1 MRSPVRFML
10 LLSLLSLTLAGC
22 PRAANERSI
31 LEAPPTT
38 KPPGSQ
44 SEDPTGNHATPRPA
58 ELGLAYVEMPR
69 NSWTVASPMSHER
82 GGLSAGVVEGE
93 LYAIG
98 GDGESSLEF
107 YDPQADSW
115 RVAPTP
121 AWSDSASYHDAS
133 SRSRYFGAS
142 IVSDGR
148 IYYIGGTYDTLTPF
162 IDVYVPQRQAWKDLT
177 APTLTNARYGRIG
190 FAALTYNGAIF
201 VIGGMMQAWG
211 AASLASDDVCAFVPS
226 TLYQYDETDLPQPR
240 AGLGAAVLNH
250 HLYVV
255 GGYAKHAE
263 SGALQTFGGMLRYTP
278 GEWTTTSLWG
288 APLASLN
295 VPRHSFGT
303 AELDGRLY
311 VAGGVDAQGRLLDSV
326 EEYDPTYNA
335 WILKAPM
342 SAPRA
347 HLALVAFGDRLFA
360 LGGYDPA
367 GRQSRGVE
375 VFRP

>member
-1 MRSPVRFML
+1 MV
-10 LLSLLSLTLAGC
+10 G
-22 PRAANERSI
+22 
-31 LEAPPTT
+31 
-38 KPPGSQ
+38 
-44 SEDPTGNHATPRPA
+44 
-58 ELGLAYVEMPR
+58 
-69 NSWTVASPMSHER
+69 
-82 GGLSAGVVEGE
+82 GE

-98 GDGESSLEF
+98 GDGEAGLEF
-107 YDPQADSW
+107 YDPHADSW
-115 RVAPTP
+115 REAFKPT
-121 AWSDSASYHDAS
+121 WNDWASNHDAS

-142 IVSDGR
+142 IVSDGS
-148 IYYIGGTYDTLTPF
+148 IYYIGGTYDALTPY
-162 IDVYVPQRQAWKDLT
+162 IDVYEAYRHSWKDFI
-177 APTLTNARYGRIG
+177 APTMTNARYGRIG
-190 FAALTYNGAIF
+190 FSAVIYNGAVF

-226 TLYQYDETDLPQPR
+226 TMYQYDETDLPQPR

-263 SGALQTFGGMLRYTP
+263 TGALQTFGGMWRYTP
-278 GEWTTTSLWG
+278 GEWTTTNPWG
-288 APLASLN
+288 EPLASLN

-303 AELDGRLY
+303 AELEGKLY

-326 EEYDPTYNA
+326 EEYDPAHNA
-335 WILKAPM
+335 WVLKAPM

-367 GRQSRGVE
+367 GRQSRGVA